1 MWCPQCGTDTRV
13 LETDKLGET
22 VTRVRWCRNGG
33 CRFLFETHEVLLT
46 ATPGGGRSGQA
57 CASGK
62 PATAREEKKQDQ
74 GAPGRAAQASTRSGT
89 ARAGQTGK

>member
-33 CRFLFETHEVLLT
+33 CRFLFETHEVLLK
-46 ATPGGGRSGQA
+46 APPGEGRPGGAPAPGAPAAARGDMRPTPGAQA
-57 CASGK
+57 RASGT
-62 PATAREEKKQDQ
+62 PAR
-74 GAPGRAAQASTRSGT
+74 PGQSG
-89 ARAGQTGK
+89 K